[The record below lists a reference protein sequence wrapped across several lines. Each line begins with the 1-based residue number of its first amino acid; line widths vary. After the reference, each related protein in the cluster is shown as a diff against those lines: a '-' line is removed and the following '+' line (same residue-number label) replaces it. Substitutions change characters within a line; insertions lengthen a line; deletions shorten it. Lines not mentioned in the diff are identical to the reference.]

1 MSIRFFINLR
11 FERSAW
17 RHTAGL
23 RTEKHYMDKNN
34 KAPNIE
40 VFRELLKKNGLKVTP
55 QRIAVHE
62 AMLKLGHACAD
73 MVTAEIV
80 GTDKAKVTVASV
92 YNILTQL
99 SLLGI
104 YHHRLSENNKMY
116 FDVNTFKHFHLYDTV
131 NHVFSDVIDDELY
144 SQIESRLLARC
155 FKGYKIDGIDVQI
168 LAHPSVKGKR

>member
-1 MSIRFFINLR
+1 M
-11 FERSAW
+11 ET
-17 RHTAGL
+17 HHM
-23 RTEKHYMDKNN
+23 EKNN
-34 KAPNIE
+34 KATTIE
-40 VFRELLKKNGLKVTP
+40 IFRELLKKNGLKVTP

-62 AMLKLGHACAD
+62 AMLRLGHACAD
-73 MVTAEIV
+73 MVTDEITKT
-80 GTDKAKVTVASV
+80 GKAKVTVASV

-104 YHHRLSENNKMY
+104 YNHRFSENNKMY

-144 SQIESRLLARC
+144 SLIESRLLTRR

-168 LAHPSVKGKR
+168 MAHPSVKRK

>member
-1 MSIRFFINLR
+1 MYFGTYLNDANM
-11 FERSAW
+11 E
-17 RHTAGL
+17 
-23 RTEKHYMDKNN
+23 KNN
-34 KAPNIE
+34 KAPTIE
-40 VFRELLKKNGLKVTP
+40 DFRDILKKSGLKITP

-62 AMLKLGHACAD
+62 AMLNLGHACAD
-73 MVTAEIV
+73 MVTAEILK
-80 GTDKAKVTVASV
+80 TEKAKVTVASV

-131 NHVFSDVIDDELY
+131 NHTFSDVIDDDLY
-144 SQIESRLLARC
+144 GQIESKLLSKR

-168 LAHPSVKGKR
+168 LAHPSERQKR

>member
-1 MSIRFFINLR
+1 M
-11 FERSAW
+11 E
-17 RHTAGL
+17 
-23 RTEKHYMDKNN
+23 KNN
-34 KAPNIE
+34 KAHTIE

-55 QRIAVHE
+55 QRVAVHE
-62 AMLKLGHACAD
+62 AMLKFGHACAD
-73 MVTAEIV
+73 MVTAEISE
-80 GTDKAKVTVASV
+80 TSKAKVTVASV

-144 SQIESRLLARC
+144 SQIESKLLARR
-155 FKGYKIDGIDVQI
+155 FRGYKIDGIDVQI
-168 LAHPSVKGKR
+168 LAHPSVKGKK